1 MTRSTLPHRRP
12 GVTPPPDLPSDL
24 PDDLAALAAAEAW
37 LARAGRRT
45 LREKLLAGLSGLKH
59 AARGDSS
66 FFAHGYRVL
75 LVALTAAMLG
85 LSLPGWCI
93 LVLAFSLILLA
104 ELNHSAVDTL
114 ARSIGDPDEPRL
126 KVARE
131 IAAAGVLISVVA
143 SAAVAI
149 ALLTLRLG
157 DLLGWWR

>member
-1 MTRSTLPHRRP
+1 MTRSTTSRRP
-12 GVTPPPDLPSDL
+12 DAAPQTDLPPGL
-24 PDDLAALAAAEAW
+24 TDDLAAFQAAEAW
-37 LARAGRRT
+37 RARAGRRN

-66 FFAHGYRVL
+66 FFAHGYRFL
-75 LVALTAAMLG
+75 LVALTSAMLG
-85 LSLPGWCI
+85 VSLPGWCM
-93 LVLAFSLILLA
+93 LVLGFSLVLLA

-126 KVARE
+126 KIARE
-131 IAAAGVLISVVA
+131 IAAAGVLIAVVS

-149 ALLTLRLG
+149 AILTLRLG